1 MPNLRVVDS
10 ERVSKTVSVLVSPH
24 LPAPAPRR
32 SHTAARGLVAL
43 AAILALLV
51 LAALA
56 SLMWGVRDVS
66 VPQVWDALFSPV
78 VGDNDHATVR
88 NERVPRTV
96 IGLVAGAALGA
107 AGALM
112 QGVTRNP
119 IADPGL
125 LGLNSGASLAVI
137 VAIAGFGVS
146 SVDGYVWFAFLGA
159 AVAAVVVYGAASM
172 GWEGVTPVKLA
183 LVGAAVTATSTSLIT
198 LVLLTDRHTLQ
209 EYRFWQVGS
218 LANRTLDALTSVLPF
233 LVVGLLLA
241 LAAGRV
247 LNALALGD
255 DVARGLGQDVTRGR
269 LLVVLAVVLLCGCA
283 VSLVGPI
290 AFVGLVVPH
299 VARAVVGPDY
309 RWLVVLSLLLG
320 PLLLLTADVVGRLL
334 LPGELEAGL
343 VVAAIGTPVL
353 LVLVRRSRSVAA

>member
-1 MPNLRVVDS
+1 MSL
-10 ERVSKTVSVLVSPH
+10 LV
-24 LPAPAPRR
+24 PARPTAQPVRR
-32 SHTAARGLVAL
+32 SSTGARGSL
-43 AAILALLV
+43 AVVVLLV
-51 LAALA
+51 LLLLLTLA
-56 SLMWGVRDVS
+56 SLMWGTRDMAPGQVWAALLSPVPGDTDHLVVRD
-66 VPQVWDALFSPV
+66 L
-78 VGDNDHATVR
+78 
-88 NERVPRTV
+88 RVPRTV
-96 IGLVAGAALGA
+96 IGLVGGAALGA

-137 VAIAGFGVS
+137 VAIAGFGVT

-159 AVAAVVVYGAASM
+159 AVAAVIVYGAASL

-183 LVGAAVTATSTSLIT
+183 LVGAAVTATATSLIT
-198 LVLLTDRHTLQ
+198 VVLLTDRNTLQ

-218 LANRTLDALTSVLPF
+218 LANRSLDALTAVLPF
-233 LVVGLLLA
+233 VVVGLLLA
-241 LAAGRV
+241 VASGRV

-269 LLVVLAVVLLCGCA
+269 LVVVLAVVLLCGSA

-309 RWLVVLSLLLG
+309 RWLVPLSVLLG
-320 PLLLLTADVVGRLL
+320 PLLLLAADVVGRFVVR
-334 LPGELEAGL
+334 PAELEAGL
-343 VVAAIGTPVL
+343 VVAVVGAPVL
-353 LVLVRRSRSVAA
+353 LVLVRRSRSIAA